1 MSILCQWFLYYDCFI
16 CPSGK
21 QCWMGLLYIH
31 LEEHCAKE
39 ATYGLLYDSDG
50 QYCGDDQAIYCHRAV
65 SDGDTTKESKKLT
78 NA

>member
-1 MSILCQWFLYYDCFI
+1 
-16 CPSGK
+16 
-21 QCWMGLLYIH
+21 MGLLYIH